1 MRGSGGR
8 SAGEPHT
15 RGDTGIGTLFTGGG
29 GGMEVS
35 WVRDPICRK
44 NGARLPHTGGRV
56 WEALSLGETEVPLT
70 GGGER
75 EMRLGS

>member
-1 MRGSGGR
+1 MVGVQGNLIL
-8 SAGEPHT
+8 GEILVL
-15 RGDTGIGTLFTGGG
+15 RLYSRGGG
-29 GGMEVS
+29 VEVS